1 MYHAITPEAVSVT
14 LTHEGKAGRCTN
26 AVESLE
32 TQARAAAMVLGAEKQ
47 AAIRRSYTRI
57 LARLLEKEQAHTLT
71 EKGLAGLAFLEYA
84 RIACPTDSA
93 LVEFLLFSW
102 MQVAKSM
109 NAGAL
114 TMENEAVSDT
124 VVGVFMFA
132 GIKLKVTH

>member
-1 MYHAITPEAVSVT
+1 MFYAIKHRPE
-14 LTHEGKAGRCTN
+14 G
-26 AVESLE
+26 LE
-32 TQARAAAMVLGAEKQ
+32 EKARAAATILGAEKQ
-47 AAIRRSYTRI
+47 ANIRRSYTSI
-57 LARLLEKEQAHTLT
+57 LARLLQKQEAHTLT
-71 EKGLAGLAFLEYA
+71 EKGLMGLDFMKEANRDCSTA
-84 RIACPTDSA
+84 AA
-93 LVEFLLFSW
+93 LVEYLLFSW